1 MSTSCCSNRARASSA
16 SGSSAAVASSRPMTS
31 DARRRSARR
40 RSREEGSGR
49 TRRAAASAAV
59 APASPSTS
67 ASTSASAASAS
78 ASASV
83 GFVGFRVGLVQRP
96 VDHGQLRPP
105 PLEQLRHEHALVLR
119 ARAPVRAQEHAL
131 LRPGD
136 GHVQEPTLLVEVEV
150 AAGDLLAQELAREPA
165 APLLLDGPLALD
177 QVRHDDHGEL
187 QALRLV
193 EGHEAHALD
202 VLGQLHAGG
211 QLAAGVLE
219 RLEVLDELGQGP
231 PGVRGLPVRGEA
243 HEARDGDDGAL
254 GLQGAGG
261 QQVQDGAVE
270 LQVPLQDGV
279 RAVPPGARVE
289 LLDGGEQVAQLRAEG
304 GIDGDAPL
312 GRGRAV
318 GRAEV
323 AVCSVVGVVA
333 TVRAVAA
340 VVAVAAVERGQLD
353 LPAVHQAADGREQVA
368 AIELGV
374 AADLED
380 LQRVQAPRAA
390 GHHPHE
396 GGIVGGVRDG
406 TQGLLQVPDLRRLEE
421 AQAADDGERDVLGL
435 EAVHDGVAV
444 LVLAVQDGDVVPGA
458 AGGMERADGIDD
470 GDGLVLGPG
479 ADVELDGGAVGLVGP
494 EALVGR
500 EPGLVADDEMVGG
513 GQDVV
518 DAAEVLLDGEV
529 ARGRGVWRAGVGMR
543 GRPGEAGVE
552 LGEGG
557 EAGAPEAVDGL
568 VVVAHDHDV
577 VGPVRRAAQ
586 ELDQLDLGDVGVL
599 ELVHQDVAVL
609 ALPPSK
615 HVGAGLEQ
623 AGDQG
628 DLLAEVE
635 EAALRDR
642 RLVGAVDAADLGE
655 AHDLQGGA
663 VLHVGGGE
671 LVDARE
677 LLCVQAVAAH
687 QAARADDVAA
697 GLPLGGALVLVVPVG
712 LDLEARVLGALPG
725 ADLGVVAADH
735 RAPAAGGRCGPGARR
750 RRRSCRGPVRIGRVR
765 SPRRRRSRRG

>member
-1 MSTSCCSNRARASSA
+1 MNWAR
-16 SGSSAAVASSRPMTS
+16 V
-31 DARRRSARR
+31 
-40 RSREEGSGR
+40 
-49 TRRAAASAAV
+49 
-59 APASPSTS
+59 
-67 ASTSASAASAS
+67 
-78 ASASV
+78 
-83 GFVGFRVGLVQRP
+83 
-96 VDHGQLRPP
+96 
-105 PLEQLRHEHALVLR
+105 
-119 ARAPVRAQEHAL
+119 
-131 LRPGD
+131 RPG
-136 GHVQEPTLLVEVEV
+136 
-150 AAGDLLAQELAREPA
+150 LAVCQS
-165 APLLLDGPLALD
+165 D
-177 QVRHDDHGEL
+177 
-187 QALRLV
+187 
-193 EGHEAHALD
+193 
-202 VLGQLHAGG
+202 
-211 QLAAGVLE
+211 
-219 RLEVLDELGQGP
+219 
-231 PGVRGLPVRGEA
+231 GEA
-243 HEARDGDDGAL
+243 QEARDGDDGAL

-261 QQVQDGAVE
+261 QQVQHGAVE

-279 RAVPPGARVE
+279 RAVAPGARVE

-318 GRAEV
+318 GRAVV
-323 AVCSVVGVVA
+323 AVRAVVGVVA
-333 TVRAVAA
+333 TVRAVAAVTA

-353 LPAVHQAADGREQVA
+353 LAAVHQPVDGREQVA
-368 AIELGV
+368 AVELGV
-374 AADLED
+374 ADDLQD

-406 TQGLLQVPDLRRLEE
+406 AQGLLQVPDLRRLEE
-421 AQAADDGERDVLGL
+421 GQAADDGERDVLGL

-458 AGGMERADGIDD
+458 AGGMERADGVDD

-494 EALVGR
+494 QALVGR
-500 EPGLVADDEMVGG
+500 EPGLVADDETVGG
-513 GQDVV
+513 VQDVV

-568 VVVAHDHDV
+568 VVVAHHHDV

-586 ELDQLDLGDVGVL
+586 ELDELDLGDVGVL

-615 HVGAGLEQ
+615 DVGAVLEQ

-642 RLVGAVDAADLGE
+642 R
-655 AHDLQGGA
+655 
-663 VLHVGGGE
+663 
-671 LVDARE
+671 
-677 LLCVQAVAAH
+677 
-687 QAARADDVAA
+687 
-697 GLPLGGALVLVVPVG
+697 
-712 LDLEARVLGALPG
+712 
-725 ADLGVVAADH
+725 
-735 RAPAAGGRCGPGARR
+735 
-750 RRRSCRGPVRIGRVR
+750 
-765 SPRRRRSRRG
+765 PRRRGRRGRSRRGA